1 MLHNKANTSPKS
13 YAQGLFC
20 ISEEERMERGKK
32 NAHGKG
38 QKLISAI
45 ILATGRNLHY
55 SDCVFIPSRGKI
67 YLGAKHFQHAI
78 SSTFLHS

>member
-32 NAHGKG
+32 PTWKRTEVDICNNSCNW
-38 QKLISAI
+38 QK
-45 ILATGRNLHY
+45 
-55 SDCVFIPSRGKI
+55 
-67 YLGAKHFQHAI
+67 
-78 SSTFLHS
+78 STLF

>member
-32 NAHGKG
+32 THMEKDR
-38 QKLISAI
+38 S
-45 ILATGRNLHY
+45 
-55 SDCVFIPSRGKI
+55 
-67 YLGAKHFQHAI
+67 
-78 SSTFLHS
+78 